1 MRNIFLSLFLVISF
15 KGFNQNKDS
24 TQVQDQFSADINVS
38 TNGISRIPSLSLMKP
53 AAQFNLFYI
62 HKRWII
68 DPQFFFSAELKPWIN
83 NYWVHYKL
91 IDQPQWNL
99 VGGGSLMVTY
109 KTASIVANNI
119 TQDRLLANR
128 YLDLDL
134 QFTKKLYKKW
144 SLSAYYMFAKGL
156 ESSSFDLW
164 MDIISLPQC
173 RFDQNKNHLVFL
185 G

>member
-1 MRNIFLSLFLVISF
+1 M
-15 KGFNQNKDS
+15 
-24 TQVQDQFSADINVS
+24 
-38 TNGISRIPSLSLMKP
+38 
-53 AAQFNLFYI
+53 
-62 HKRWII
+62 
-68 DPQFFFSAELKPWIN
+68 
-83 NYWVHYKL
+83 
-91 IDQPQWNL
+91 

-109 KTASIVANNI
+109 KTASIIANNI

-134 QFTKKLYKKW
+134 QFTKKLNKKW